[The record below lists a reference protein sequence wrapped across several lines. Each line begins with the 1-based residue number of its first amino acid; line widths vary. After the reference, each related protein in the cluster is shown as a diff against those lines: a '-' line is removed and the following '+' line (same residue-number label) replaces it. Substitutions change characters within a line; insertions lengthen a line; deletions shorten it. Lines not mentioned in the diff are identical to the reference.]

1 MFDNLWSEKPKMAKK
16 KESVETEAP
25 GIFDHLWGGI
35 KVLSLVILMPP
46 MLNYAGLQK
55 EKEFFRGAA
64 VLFDIGFGQKMY
76 INCTGTG
83 SPTLIL
89 DAPTGRSSDVF
100 LKLQSTLA
108 SLGTVCI
115 YDRAGLGLSDV
126 AVGLNASDPGEAA
139 VLNAL
144 GPETT
149 AVRMVSDLHRL
160 ITFARPLQRPLV
172 LVGSELGAAVVRGY
186 AHLHP
191 EDVGGLV
198 LIDPAHPSLFNH
210 GPSDEDNP
218 WIDHWHS
225 HLIFSFR
232 LLQLS
237 ALMGLNR
244 LGLLAGQLS
253 LPNFSECETV
263 IAKQKHEICD
273 GFHIQAAID
282 EHRSMNVSLRQV
294 EEIAGKW
301 PLPPSIHTTVI
312 SGDKFDGDLT
322 SELNDLWSKAMHTL
336 IQRIP
341 GSNHV
346 VIPGGDRHTLHQNT
360 DAISAVIMKFVS
372 GLSLELADEE
382 K

>member
-1 MFDNLWSEKPKMAKK
+1 
-16 KESVETEAP
+16 
-25 GIFDHLWGGI
+25 
-35 KVLSLVILMPP
+35 
-46 MLNYAGLQK
+46 
-55 EKEFFRGAA
+55 
-64 VLFDIGFGQKMY
+64 
-76 INCTGTG
+76 
-83 SPTLIL
+83 
-89 DAPTGRSSDVF
+89 
-100 LKLQSTLA
+100 
-108 SLGTVCI
+108 
-115 YDRAGLGLSDV
+115 
-126 AVGLNASDPGEAA
+126 
-139 VLNAL
+139 
-144 GPETT
+144 
-149 AVRMVSDLHRL
+149 
-160 ITFARPLQRPLV
+160 
-172 LVGSELGAAVVRGY
+172 
-186 AHLHP
+186 
-191 EDVGGLV
+191 
-198 LIDPAHPSLFNH
+198 
-210 GPSDEDNP
+210 
-218 WIDHWHS
+218 
-225 HLIFSFR
+225 
-232 LLQLS
+232 
-237 ALMGLNR
+237 MGLNR

-312 SGDKFDGDLT
+312 SGDKFDVDLT